1 MNPFNIHLEWARDA
15 PKIKNS
21 KSTLNVIKRQ
31 NLVSRQRRNLYL
43 MSKFLE
49 IGLQIK
55 CKLVLNINFYI
66 HKRISCRLVN
76 YFFGGIVTGS
86 IYLLVHSMFLETN
99 SLTPYTGICRCSV
112 KFATS
117 L

>member
-55 CKLVLNINFYI
+55 ILKKFKAQASIGIQTKPRQAAFT
-66 HKRISCRLVN
+66 
-76 YFFGGIVTGS
+76 FF
-86 IYLLVHSMFLETN
+86 
-99 SLTPYTGICRCSV
+99 
-112 KFATS
+112 KTS
-117 L
+117 EIERRVGV